1 MPLEVYARMKTRKT
15 ILMLLWA
22 FLVAGAAAAL
32 PGTAGYD
39 MTADPDADLRKA
51 TLQAQQENKRILMEV
66 GGEWC
71 IWCHKIDQFMK
82 ADPQIMSLLNQHYVV
97 LKVNFSRENKNEKF
111 LSRFPKVPGY
121 PHMFLLEKDGKL
133 LKNQSTTDFESG
145 KGYDSAKFIAFLKQW
160 APPAQSKAK

>member
-1 MPLEVYARMKTRKT
+1 MLPEVYARMKTRTT

-32 PGTAGYD
+32 PGRAGYD
-39 MTADPDADLRKA
+39 MTADPDAQLKA
-51 TLQAQQENKRILMEV
+51 AVQQAQKENKRILMEV

-82 ADPQIMSLLNQHYVV
+82 ADPEIMSLLQKHYVL
-97 LKVNFSRENKNEKF
+97 LKINFSRENKNEKF

-133 LKNQSTTDFESG
+133 IREQSTTDFESG
-145 KGYDSAKFIAFLKQW
+145 QGYDRTKFITFLKKW

>member
-1 MPLEVYARMKTRKT
+1 
-15 ILMLLWA
+15 
-22 FLVAGAAAAL
+22 
-32 PGTAGYD
+32 

-160 APPAQSKAK
+160 APPAQSKAR